1 MRIKKYF
8 HLIKPL
14 KVICDDQ
21 DPPWVESKIKGLIQ
35 ENNIAKKCQFRDNED
50 IQLFRRFQ
58 CIQNLLTA
66 VTEKSKE

>member
-8 HLIKPL
+8 HLITPL

-35 ENNIAKKCQFRDNED
+35 ENNIAKKC
-50 IQLFRRFQ
+50 
-58 CIQNLLTA
+58 
-66 VTEKSKE
+66 